1 MHHRMGV
8 ITLILWWMSTLHSVI
23 TAQSKST
30 SVSEAFS
37 HFDTAT
43 TLYSSDNYLKCIFDH
58 HIIPTSTE
66 EVTKLVKILHSATP
80 LVKIRATR
88 RGFHSS
94 AGFVCPGP
102 RASTKKEFH
111 ANLVDGSLPP
121 SITMLLH
128 RLNNVIKVDANRHM
142 LTVGAG
148 MTLFNLLD
156 AAELHNMSI
165 RAGALPIYGNL
176 TVSGVILAS
185 AHGSGLGTI
194 SSLGDLVTKV
204 KWVNGKGEILVSD
217 TATEPGAEEVKAL
230 VGGLGLLGIVIEFT
244 LQLEPR
250 SRTVV
255 ETRNNLDDMNIVA
268 DVTTMLEEE
277 TPHVIVHWRPDDGK
291 YRAVIWR
298 RQQQQVMDDEELALP
313 NRNPVFY
320 PNGRIVYFNAVE
332 KEVVESWSEHLAAW
346 EADMMEESE
355 ISDDLNAS
363 K

>member
-1 MHHRMGV
+1 MS
-8 ITLILWWMSTLHSVI
+8 STLQHSSVL

-66 EVTKLVKILHSATP
+66 EVIELVKILHSATP
-80 LVKIRATR
+80 PVKIRATR

-94 AGFVCPGP
+94 AGFVCPGQ

-111 ANLVDGSLPP
+111 ANLDDGSLLPP
-121 SITMLLH
+121 SITVLLH
-128 RLNNVIKVDANRHM
+128 RLNNVIHVDANRHT

-156 AAELHNMSI
+156 AAEVHNMSI

-217 TATEPGAEEVKAL
+217 TATEAGAEEVKAL
-230 VGGLGLLGIVIEFT
+230 VGGLGLLGIVTEFT
-244 LQLEPR
+244 LQLEPS

-255 ETRNNLDDMNIVA
+255 ETRNNLDDTHIVA
-268 DVTTMLEEE
+268 DVSKMLEEE

-291 YRAVIWR
+291 YRAVMW
-298 RQQQQVMDDEELALP
+298 RQQQQVMEDEELALP
-313 NRNPVFY
+313 HRNPVFY

-332 KEVVESWSEHLAAW
+332 KEVVEWWSEHLAAW

-363 K
+363 E

>member
-1 MHHRMGV
+1 MGV
-8 ITLILWWMSTLHSVI
+8 ITLILWWMSTLHSSVLI

-66 EVTKLVKILHSATP
+66 EVIKLVKILHSATP
-80 LVKIRATR
+80 VVKIRATR

-94 AGFVCPGP
+94 AGFVCAGQ

-111 ANLVDGSLPP
+111 ADLDDGSLPP
-121 SITMLLH
+121 SITVLLH
-128 RLNNVIKVDANRHM
+128 RLNSVIQVDANRHT

-148 MTLFNLLD
+148 MTLFDLLD
-156 AAELHNMSI
+156 AAEVHNMSI

-204 KWVNGKGEILVSD
+204 KWVNGKGEIFVSD
-217 TATEPGAEEVKAL
+217 TATEAGAEEVKAL
-230 VGGLGLLGIVIEFT
+230 VGGLGLLGIVTELT

-255 ETRNNLDDMNIVA
+255 ETRNNLDDTHIVA
-268 DVTTMLEEE
+268 DVTKMLEEE

-291 YRAVIWR
+291 YRAVMW
-298 RQQQQVMDDEELALP
+298 RQQQVVDDEELALP
-313 NRNPVFY
+313 HRNPVFY

-332 KEVVESWSEHLAAW
+332 KEIVESWSEDLAAW

-363 K
+363 E